1 VLQAL
6 AVSVETVVMVVM
18 ADWVA
23 VSKLHAQQKLVMV
36 ALVEPVGL
44 AEQAE
49 KEAMARME

>member
-6 AVSVETVVMVVM
+6 AVSVETVVMVEM

-23 VSKLHAQQKLVMV
+23 VSKLHAQQKLEMV
-36 ALVEPVGL
+36 ELAALAGL

-49 KEAMARME
+49 KEAMAQME